1 MCPSTL
7 FDIHEISTTFA
18 LCCAYHTKTRKRHM
32 LTYRQDKVEKRMMSL
47 GLWINVGLV
56 FTLTNYNYLL
66 MTSEFCVFFF
76 ACRFIEPVHLL
87 FNSIFYQTN
96 WTCNGKL
103 KLNLMEI
110 DVGLGLVWT
119 PWYWKPHNENTK
131 KNSSVTSS
139 NIVNETV
146 ISSYC
151 EYYSWRK
158 TTFNWLE
165 GKNSRRWLF

>member
-1 MCPSTL
+1 
-7 FDIHEISTTFA
+7 
-18 LCCAYHTKTRKRHM
+18 
-32 LTYRQDKVEKRMMSL
+32 
-47 GLWINVGLV
+47 
-56 FTLTNYNYLL
+56 
-66 MTSEFCVFFF
+66 
-76 ACRFIEPVHLL
+76 
-87 FNSIFYQTN
+87 
-96 WTCNGKL
+96 
-103 KLNLMEI
+103 MEI

-119 PWYWKPHNENTK
+119 PWYWKPHNENTKK

-165 GKNSRRWLF
+165 GKKTVDGGYFSIEQV